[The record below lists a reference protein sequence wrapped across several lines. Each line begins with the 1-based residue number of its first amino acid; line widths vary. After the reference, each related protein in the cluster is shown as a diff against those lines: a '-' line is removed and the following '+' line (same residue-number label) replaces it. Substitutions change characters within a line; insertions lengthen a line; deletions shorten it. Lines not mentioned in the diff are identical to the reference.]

1 MTQYVINQNFDNWQ
15 VREFLE
21 YFKVSQKKINWIIN
35 DKKYRVNGEIKDV
48 INTGDLLTF
57 KDECFMENQVEPL
70 YRELD
75 VLFQDQY
82 VLVVNKPKN
91 LIIHNDDG
99 ETLDRIVAGYLVNNG
114 IEPIP
119 RHLYRLDKDT
129 SGCMLYALDPLT
141 LSKLSHD
148 LENKKLTKTY
158 LALVSGQMNNKNGI
172 IDYKIASDR
181 HVNGKMIVSK
191 NGKSAF
197 TSYEVLKSNINQSL
211 LRVKIET
218 GRTHQIRV
226 HLSSIGYPIIG
237 DEIYGKKSSTPLQLQ
252 AETVTFYHPFMK
264 KSLTIKVRLPIQL

>member
-57 KDECFMENQVEPL
+57 NDECFMENQVEPL

-91 LIIHNDDG
+91 LIIHSDDG

-114 IEPIP
+114 MEPIP
-119 RHLYRLDKDT
+119 RHLYRLDKYT

-191 NGKSAF
+191 NGKSAL
-197 TSYEVLKSNINQSL
+197 TSYEVLKSNIKQSL

-237 DEIYGKKSSTPLQLQ
+237 DEIYGKKSSLPLQLQ

>member
-1 MTQYVINQNFDNWQ
+1 MTQYVINKNFDNWQ

-57 KDECFMENQVEPL
+57 NDECFMENQVEPL

-91 LIIHNDDG
+91 LIIHSDDG

-114 IEPIP
+114 MEPIP

-191 NGKSAF
+191 NGKSAL
-197 TSYEVLKSNINQSL
+197 TSYEVLKSNIKQSL

-237 DEIYGKKSSTPLQLQ
+237 DEIYGKKSSLPLQLQ

>member
-35 DKKYRVNGEIKDV
+35 DKKYRVNGETKDV

-57 KDECFMENQVEPL
+57 NDECFMENQVEPL

-91 LIIHNDDG
+91 LIIHSDDG

-114 IEPIP
+114 MEPIA

-197 TSYEVLKSNINQSL
+197 TSYEVLKSNIKQSL

-226 HLSSIGYPIIG
+226 HFSSIGYPIIG
-237 DEIYGKKSSTPLQLQ
+237 DEIYGKKSSEPLQLQ

>member
-57 KDECFMENQVEPL
+57 NDECFMENQVEPL
-70 YRELD
+70 YLELD

-91 LIIHNDDG
+91 LIIHSDDG

-114 IEPIP
+114 MEPIP

-191 NGKSAF
+191 NGKSAL
-197 TSYEVLKSNINQSL
+197 TSYEVLKSNIKQSL

-237 DEIYGKKSSTPLQLQ
+237 DEIYGKKSSLPLQLQ

>member
-48 INTGDLLTF
+48 LNTGDLLTF
-57 KDECFMENQVEPL
+57 NDECFMENQVEPL
-70 YRELD
+70 FRELD

-114 IEPIP
+114 MEPIP

-197 TSYEVLKSNINQSL
+197 TSYEVLKSNIKQSL

>member
-57 KDECFMENQVEPL
+57 NDECFMENQVEPL
-70 YRELD
+70 FRELD

-114 IEPIP
+114 MDPIP

-181 HVNGKMIVSK
+181 HVNGKMIISK

>member
-114 IEPIP
+114 MEPIP

-141 LSKLSHD
+141 LSKLSYD

>member
-21 YFKVSQKKINWIIN
+21 YFKVSQKRINWIIN

-48 INTGDLLTF
+48 LNTGDLLTF
-57 KDECFMENQVEPL
+57 NDECFMENQVEPL

-114 IEPIP
+114 MEPIP

>member
-114 IEPIP
+114 MEPIP